1 MARERYRNSESAEAF
16 DTSFMYDDVERIR
29 EREEEAE
36 KNENDKLSFAGL
48 MALVAGISMVA
59 VGLLGYLIPS
69 DFIEILQTAL
79 PVVGFGALG
88 YGFYKILKLA
98 FRKKEL
104 EFPTLNVYRKTKQKA
119 RPTQRSTAEDGS
131 TRTRTRSTASET
143 TADPRQAYRTRTY
156 RRRTRTTAA
165 GQKKTLSRSRVNR
178 VFSGVAGGL
187 AEYTGVSSNLIR
199 FAFVMG
205 MFLTGG
211 FPIIFIYLLLSII
224 LPPDY
229 DNNYFDNDPNQGGG
243 GGNDPY
249 AGYGGGEGGSRR
261 EIRIR

>member
-1 MARERYRNSESAEAF
+1 MARERYRSNESVEAF
-16 DTSFMYDDVERIR
+16 DTTLMYDDVERIR

-36 KNENDKLSFAGL
+36 RNENDKLSFAGM

-69 DFIEILQTAL
+69 DIIQLLQTAL

-119 RPTQRSTAEDGS
+119 RPASNAASEGA
-131 TRTRTRSTASET
+131 TRTRTRARTTSQTST
-143 TADPRQAYRTRTY
+143 DPREAYRTRTY
-156 RRRTRTTAA
+156 RRRTRTTTSK
-165 GQKKTLSRSRVNR
+165 QKKTLSRSRINR

-187 AEYTGVSSNLIR
+187 AEYTGVSANLIR
-199 FAFVMG
+199 FGFIIS
-205 MFLTGG
+205 MFMTAG
-211 FPIIFIYLLLSII
+211 FPVIFIYLLLSII

-229 DNNYFDNDPNQGGG
+229 DSNYFDNNKGG

-249 AGYGGGEGGSRR
+249 SGFGGGNSGQRR

>member
-1 MARERYRNSESAEAF
+1 MARERQRNSDSMEAF

-59 VGLLGYLIPS
+59 VGILGYLIPG
-69 DFIEILQTAL
+69 DIIEVLQTAL

-119 RPTQRSTAEDGS
+119 RPAQRTAS
-131 TRTRTRSTASET
+131 RQSSSRTRTRTTSSET
-143 TADPRQAYRTRTY
+143 TSDPREAYRTRTY
-156 RRRTRTTAA
+156 RRRTRTTST
-165 GQKKTLSRSRVNR
+165 GQKKTLSRSRINR

-229 DNNYFDNDPNQGGG
+229 DSNHFDNDQNKGGG
-243 GGNDPY
+243 GDPY
-249 AGYGGGEGGSRR
+249 SGFGGGDADPRR